1 MHPSIREGLPYR
13 PVVRTFDPEH
23 PCRWLSSAY
32 RMARR
37 DGQARTVFT
46 GATPSSRCAGPKR
59 MTPTPATRCATRCT
73 CCGPCS
79 ARLFEPADHETVDV
93 YAQGLRQIYRV
104 DAGGRLA
111 PEPVVTLPW
120 RDPYCM
126 PVGRTQPTAFVCSA
140 ADYTSDVWTLND
152 LGGERGGTER

>member
-1 MHPSIREGLPYR
+1 MRWRQRRFLSGAVPTLASGHAPGDN
-13 PVVRTFDPEH
+13 VRH
-23 PCRWLSSAY
+23 
-32 RMARR
+32 
-37 DGQARTVFT
+37 
-46 GATPSSRCAGPKR
+46 
-59 MTPTPATRCATRCT
+59 
-73 CCGPCS
+73 
-79 ARLFEPADHETVDV
+79 
-93 YAQGLRQIYRV
+93 AQGLRQIYRV
-104 DAGGRLA
+104 DAGGRHA